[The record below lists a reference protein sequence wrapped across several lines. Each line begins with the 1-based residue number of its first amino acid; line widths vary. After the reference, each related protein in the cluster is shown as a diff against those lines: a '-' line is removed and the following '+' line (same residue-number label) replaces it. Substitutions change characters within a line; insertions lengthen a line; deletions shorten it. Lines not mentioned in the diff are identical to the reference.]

1 MAAAGV
7 APRVLQEW
15 LGHKDMATTLIYAD
29 FAPGD
34 YEAGLVAEAFKRE
47 TRVEEMG

>member
-7 APRVLQEW
+7 SVRTLMEW
-15 LGHKDMATTLIYAD
+15 MGHRDVQTTLLYAD
-29 FAPGD
+29 FSPGD